1 MKKNYEVKFNW
12 VKSEKIDKV
21 GLVTLNH
28 ENSLNHLSAGFVEA
42 IYLSCKKF
50 DEDKDIN
57 CIVLTGSKKA
67 FAAGADLKE
76 MLPLSFAE
84 ISETRY
90 IEKNWSYFS
99 YIQKPLIAAVQG
111 FALGGGCELA
121 MACDF
126 ILASDDAKFGQP
138 EINVGAI
145 PGAGGSQ

>member
-1 MKKNYEVKFNW
+1 MKKKYELKFDW

-28 ENSLNHLSAGFVEA
+28 ENSLNPLSAGFVEA

-50 DEDKDIN
+50 DEDEDIN
-57 CIVLTGSKKA
+57 CIVLTGSNKA

-84 ISETRY
+84 VSKTRY

-99 YIQKPLIAAVQG
+99 FIQKQMKNKTNFFQYI
-111 FALGGGCELA
+111 
-121 MACDF
+121 
-126 ILASDDAKFGQP
+126 
-138 EINVGAI
+138 
-145 PGAGGSQ
+145 